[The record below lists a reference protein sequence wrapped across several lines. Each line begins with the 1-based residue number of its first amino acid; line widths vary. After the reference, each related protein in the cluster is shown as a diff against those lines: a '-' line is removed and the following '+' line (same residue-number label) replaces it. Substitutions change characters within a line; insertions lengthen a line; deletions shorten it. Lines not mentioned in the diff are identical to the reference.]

1 MPTAKKRPTANTSLE
16 LETDEEVS
24 EILDFLETENEEKL
38 SFKQGKLT
46 NHRAY
51 LAGPIDHADDDGVI
65 WRQKITPLLES
76 LGVMVLDPTNKPV
89 SQCKFNEIGDE
100 KDMIKKLVELER
112 WDELR
117 NIAKEIVLVDLRMV
131 EVADF
136 LIAYVDPDIHICGTY
151 DEIFEALR
159 HRKPTLIVHKGG
171 KARMSMWL
179 RGKLNHNF
187 VFESF
192 DELYAY
198 LEALHDGT
206 IDPDYTRWVFFD
218 RV

>member
-1 MPTAKKRPTANTSLE
+1 MTIGIVDEELRDADLDDVMKDLKPKKR
-16 LETDEEVS
+16 VQKGR
-24 EILDFLETENEEKL
+24 IK
-38 SFKQGKLT
+38 GKLT

-51 LAGPIDHADDDGVI
+51 LAGPIDNAKDDGVG
-65 WRQKITPLLES
+65 WRQLATPYLKER
-76 LGVMVLDPTNKPV
+76 GIQILDPTDKPV
-89 SQCKFNEIGDE
+89 TQCRFNEIGDE
-100 KDMIKKLVELER
+100 KEMIKKLVKLER

-117 NIAKEIVLVDLRMV
+117 EIAKEIVLVDLRMV

-136 LIAYVDPDIHICGTY
+136 LIAYIDPDMHICGTY

-187 VFESF
+187 VFDNFEDLF
-192 DELYAY
+192 NYID
-198 LEALHDGT
+198 ALHDGT
-206 IDPDYTRWVFFD
+206 IEPDYTRWVFFD
-218 RV
+218 KV